1 MLTQSSAFSGPHS
14 ATRILVDYFSFSVSV
29 GEFSAE
35 SEQNAV
41 YLPDRIESKFFLRG
55 LEFQERKG
63 LYGYA
68 YSRWYDGILYA
79 WGGNGS
85 VFVQMSGTGCRTWET
100 IHPGLTWE
108 RWISYLH
115 ATYASL
121 HISRLDIA
129 CDTFGLL
136 KLHTIQQYTRAGKYI
151 SRWKT
156 YLIQEGSSEMSVIWG
171 SSKSDFRLRI
181 YDKTLERTVKGG
193 AEKDRVPKDW
203 VRCEFQLRNAAAS
216 SFWRSWQQC
225 GSVGQTFFGIL
236 RNQLLYCT
244 EYDGKNRGR
253 AVPVRWWD
261 RLLGDSRQI
270 PMAYDAGKDYN
281 FDSLQRYIF
290 HQAGASLRT
299 YLTIVDGDLAPLM
312 AGIRGAALND
322 RQRELIATVRPERRK
337 RLQFPPEYAALLQ
350 DVEK

>member
-136 KLHTIQQYTRAGKYI
+136 KLRTIQQYTRAGKYI

-225 GSVGQTFFGIL
+225 GSFYTVLNTMAKTAAAPCRSAGGTGCWEI
-236 RNQLLYCT
+236 
-244 EYDGKNRGR
+244 
-253 AVPVRWWD
+253 PVRSLWLTMPAKTTTLILCSVTSFIRPGPACGPTLPLWTVI
-261 RLLGDSRQI
+261 SR
-270 PMAYDAGKDYN
+270 
-281 FDSLQRYIF
+281 R
-290 HQAGASLRT
+290 
-299 YLTIVDGDLAPLM
+299 
-312 AGIRGAALND
+312 
-322 RQRELIATVRPERRK
+322 
-337 RLQFPPEYAALLQ
+337 
-350 DVEK
+350 